1 MTAPQYGQRPY
12 YAAPEGVAVTA
23 MYNRAFGSFFDF
35 FKPRIFVDGIEA
47 PVAGW
52 GRTAVPA
59 RAGRHDVHVHTKYF
73 FPRTTGP
80 ADYTVDVP
88 PGEYVE
94 LEYRA
99 PIFSFS
105 RGSLGPPPQR
115 YNGVLPVAVFVG
127 VCLLLIAV
135 LFLAAA

>member
-1 MTAPQYGQRPY
+1 MSAPRSY

-23 MYNRAFGSFFDF
+23 VYNRAFGTFFDF
-35 FKPRIFVDGIEA
+35 FEPRIFVDGVEA
-47 PVAGW
+47 SVAGW

-59 RAGRHDVHVHTKYF
+59 ATGSHHVHVHTKYF
-73 FPRTTGP
+73 FPRRTGP

-88 PGEYVE
+88 PGAYVE

-99 PIFSFS
+99 PIFTFS

-115 YNGVLPVAVFVG
+115 YNGVWPVVILVG
-127 VCLLLIAV
+127 SCLLLIAI
-135 LFLAAA
+135 LFIAAA